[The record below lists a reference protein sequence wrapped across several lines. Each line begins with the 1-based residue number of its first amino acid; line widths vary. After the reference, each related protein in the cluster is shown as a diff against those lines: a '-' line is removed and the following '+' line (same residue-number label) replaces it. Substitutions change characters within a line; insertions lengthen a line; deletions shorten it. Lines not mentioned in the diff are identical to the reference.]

1 MKQKIKRLNSL
12 MKQLSETHQQSVVDF
27 ASYLVAQYPMDS
39 ILYEIVE
46 PRPVQRPADETVVGA
61 IKRLKQTYY
70 MLDTDGLLNKASALM
85 GQHMLQGRE
94 AESVID
100 DLQNLFESSY
110 EEYRQQ

>member
-27 ASYLVAQYPMDS
+27 AGYLLGQYPQDS
-39 ILYEIVE
+39 LINETLE
-46 PRPVQRPADETVVGA
+46 PRPVSRPADESVVGA
-61 IKRLKQTYY
+61 IKRLKQTCY

-85 GQHMLQGRE
+85 SQHMLQGSD

-100 DLQNLFESSY
+100 GLQNLFESSY
-110 EEYRQQ
+110 EEYCRQ